1 MTVTPDDR
9 LLVDP
14 DPALAGAIAKTFGL
28 AANAVDVIAPEVG
41 GGFAKLNVYADEI
54 LVSYASMQL
63 GRPVKYTESRRESP
77 NNTIQ
82 AEAGWQPRRSPALE
96 TASSGVRTRWTG
108 RHGGLHPKLHCRD
121 PVPRH
126 LCRIGPI
133 QIPHSLE
140 DRLRGHPR

>member
-41 GGFAKLNVYADEI
+41 GGFGAKLNVYADEI

-63 GRPVKYTESRRESP
+63 GRPVKYTESRRV
-77 NNTIQ
+77 
-82 AEAGWQPRRSPALE
+82 AEQHDPGPRLGGNRDDH
-96 TASSGVRTRWTG
+96 
-108 RHGGLHPKLHCRD
+108 RH
-121 PVPRH
+121 
-126 LCRIGPI
+126 
-133 QIPHSLE
+133 
-140 DRLRGHPR
+140 